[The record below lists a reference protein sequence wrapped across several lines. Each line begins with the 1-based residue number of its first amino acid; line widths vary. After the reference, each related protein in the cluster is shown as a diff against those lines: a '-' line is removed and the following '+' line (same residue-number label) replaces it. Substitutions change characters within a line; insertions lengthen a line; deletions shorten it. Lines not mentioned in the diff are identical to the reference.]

1 MRFLLTKTNI
11 FSVILVESTNKSI
24 SGIGIQCI
32 GKRQA
37 YQQEHLIYEETYTV
51 QGITENHPVNRQKSM
66 ATYPCIFLR
75 KTVNTV
81 NILKAMFRFGVVRF
95 GVFTDVIFEELM
107 LTNKVGK
114 LENFSTIL
122 KLNPKAN

>member
-1 MRFLLTKTNI
+1 MKKLIQFRVLQRTI
-11 FSVILVESTNKSI
+11 RSI
-24 SGIGIQCI
+24 DKKVWQHT
-32 GKRQA
+32 R
-37 YQQEHLIYEETYTV
+37 V
-51 QGITENHPVNRQKSM
+51 F
-66 ATYPCIFLR
+66 FLR